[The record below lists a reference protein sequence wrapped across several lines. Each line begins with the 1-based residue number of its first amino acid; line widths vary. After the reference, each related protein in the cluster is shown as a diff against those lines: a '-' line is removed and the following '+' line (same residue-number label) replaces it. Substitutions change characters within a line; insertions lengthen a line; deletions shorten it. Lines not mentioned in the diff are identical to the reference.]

1 MMDATEDVA
10 LRNIL
15 LDAAA
20 EEFAAELSDL
30 TPVVTSLGFQRK
42 MKAMLANPQ
51 RWAKR
56 YGRPL
61 WKRYLQTAAAVLL
74 VCTMSLGT
82 LMAVSPTARAAV
94 LRWATEWY
102 ETHIVY
108 RYAGEASSDELPQYH
123 IGTPLGSYIELTRI
137 VTPNLISVTY
147 QNDDGTVLF
156 FTYIYMADGTAWGF
170 VTDDM
175 DVTAIAIDNNEGY
188 LFIAQNAEDTNAI
201 TWVDAELNIQF
212 TIDGFATAS
221 ELQMMAESIE
231 IIYD

>member
-1 MMDATEDVA
+1 MTDDQIDALIYKALLNATEEEWCPTLETTPQLEPSLKHQNEMKKMLSDPTGWYRRRTRPIWKKA
-10 LRNIL
+10 LRSVASI
-15 LDAAA
+15 
-20 EEFAAELSDL
+20 
-30 TPVVTSLGFQRK
+30 
-42 MKAMLANPQ
+42 
-51 RWAKR
+51 
-56 YGRPL
+56 
-61 WKRYLQTAAAVLL
+61 AV
-74 VCTMSLGT
+74 VCTLLLGT
-82 LMAVSPTARAAV
+82 VMAVSPTARAAV